1 MAAPVLAHP
10 TLVETSARADRA
22 AQARAILAR
31 AEERTGTTRWSRE
44 PERPAGTAVEM
55 VVPDE
60 DAGVPGVPTI
70 ASVAETADP
79 VVDRLDVP
87 SVGPA
92 SDRSLPVDGRLA
104 GLLPS
109 GALDRG
115 TTLVV
120 SGSTSL
126 LLGLVAEASRAGSWA
141 AVVGMPA
148 VGVLAAAQLG
158 LDLDRLVLVPTP
170 GPDAALVVGALLD
183 GMDLVVVGPQ
193 AALVDVD
200 RRRLSARA
208 RERSRVLLSTAPW
221 PGASVVLTAGTSR
234 WEGLDRGHGR
244 LRSRLLWVQR
254 DGRGA
259 AARGRRV
266 EVMVPLARRA
276 G

>member
-1 MAAPVLAHP
+1 MATPVLAHP
-10 TLVETSARADRA
+10 TLVGSTDRA
-22 AQARAILAR
+22 ARARAILAR
-31 AEERTGTTRWSRE
+31 AEERTGTARWAQ
-44 PERPAGTAVEM
+44 PAAVPDALPVGTPVEM
-55 VVPDE
+55 LPQATDGGRLVEVLV
-60 DAGVPGVPTI
+60 DAG
-70 ASVAETADP
+70 EQP
-79 VVDRLDVP
+79 VGAVDQ
-87 SVGPA
+87 
-92 SDRSLPVDGRLA
+92 DRALPVDGRLA

-126 LLGLVAEASRAGSWA
+126 LLGLVAEASRAGCWT

-158 LDLDRLVLVPTP
+158 LDLERLVLVPAP

-183 GMDLVVVGPQ
+183 GMDLVVIGPQ
-193 AALVDVD
+193 AALGDAD

-208 RERSRVLLSTAPW
+208 RERSRVLLSTASW
-221 PGASVVLTAGTSR
+221 PGASVVLTAGASQ

-244 LRSRLLWVQR
+244 LRSRRLWVQR
-254 DGRGA
+254 EGRGA

-266 EVMVPLARRA
+266 EVEVPLARRA